1 MRLNI
6 CVKLSLFIGR
16 LKLSKHYINDQKSQ
30 SVLTLRFIVYEIS
43 GLSLTTLSEHASAVE
58 YTILKIIAENK
69 RYGVTILIAY
79 RVQLSN
85 E

>member
-6 CVKLSLFIGR
+6 CVKLIIGH
-16 LKLSKHYINDQKSQ
+16 LKVSKNYIYDQKSQ
-30 SVLTLRFIVYEIS
+30 PVLSLRFIVYEIS
-43 GLSLTTLSEHASAVE
+43 GLSLTTLSKHASAVE
-58 YTILKIIAENK
+58 YTILKIIVENK
-69 RYGVTILIAY
+69 RYGVTILITY